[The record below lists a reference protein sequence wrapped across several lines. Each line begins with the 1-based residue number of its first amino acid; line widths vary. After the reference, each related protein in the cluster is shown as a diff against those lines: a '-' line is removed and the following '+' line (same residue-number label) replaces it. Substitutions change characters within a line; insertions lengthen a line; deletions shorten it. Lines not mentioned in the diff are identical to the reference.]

1 MGYKVIDNGKTI
13 VDRQTQA
20 ESNSIL
26 AEALGLPQSKIY
38 QPTEPQRE
46 EQ

>member
-1 MGYKVIDNGKTI
+1 MGFKVIDNGKTI
-13 VDRQTQA
+13 IDRG
-20 ESNSIL
+20 ESDIIL
-26 AEALGLPQSKIY
+26 AEALELPQSKIY